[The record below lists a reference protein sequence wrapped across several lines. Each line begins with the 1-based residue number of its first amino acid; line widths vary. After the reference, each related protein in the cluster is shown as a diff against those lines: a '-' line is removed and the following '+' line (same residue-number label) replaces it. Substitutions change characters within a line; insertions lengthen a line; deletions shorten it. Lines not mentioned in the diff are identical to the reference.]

1 MKQTNAI
8 KNGMIR
14 LHVKGESLVRR
25 IAHKAVRNFMDG
37 RGNSSTS
44 SMAWI
49 LIGIVAAGGVFLLIK
64 DYIPVFW
71 SKIQAKFDTIV

>member
-1 MKQTNAI
+1 MKQVDAI
-8 KNGMIR
+8 TNGMIK
-14 LHVKGESLVRR
+14 LHVKGESMARKVAL
-25 IAHKAVRNFMDG
+25 KAFRNFTDG

-49 LIGIVAAGGVFLLIK
+49 LIGIVAAGGVFYLIK

-71 SKIQAKFDTIV
+71 AKIQSKFDLIV